1 MTRII
6 AAITILPL
14 AGLSGAQAWPDRP
27 IHMVVG
33 YAAGGTTDVMARLVA
48 ERLAARLGQPVI
60 VENRPGASGNIG
72 ATFVA
77 KSAADGATILM
88 ATPGQ
93 AAMNQFMYERMPYDT
108 DKDFAPLAYIA
119 SVPSVLVVSPTLDV
133 ASTADFLAKMKA
145 RPGGANFGSAGMGST
160 GHLGGTLLAMQTGL
174 IAQHVPYRGSAPMLQ
189 DLLAG
194 NLQFTIDTV
203 PGVMSFVS
211 SGTLKALAITGKSRS
226 PALPDVPNNIDAGI
240 PTVEMASWLVLLAP
254 ARTPRPIVDRLNA
267 EVNAAI
273 KEPEL
278 RDKILKLGAV
288 PEGGSPQDVAAF
300 LRAEAAKWKHV
311 IEIAGIKIE

>member
-6 AAITILPL
+6 TAIAILL
-14 AGLSGAQAWPDRP
+14 AGLSAAQAWPDRP

-77 KSAADGATILM
+77 KAPADGTTILM

-108 DKDFAPLAYIA
+108 DKDFVPLAYVA
-119 SVPSVLVVSPTLDV
+119 STPSVLVVSPTLDV

-160 GHLGGTLLAMQTGL
+160 GHLGGTVLAMQTGL
-174 IAQHVPYRGSAPMLQ
+174 TAQHVPYRGSAPMLQ

-203 PGVMSFVS
+203 PGLMSFVS
-211 SGTLKALAITGKSRS
+211 SGTLKALAITGKARS
-226 PALPDVPNNIDAGI
+226 PALPDVPNNVEAGI

-254 ARTPRPIVDRLNA
+254 ARTPKPIVERINA

-273 KEPEL
+273 QEPEL
-278 RDKILKLGAV
+278 RDKILKLGGV
-288 PEGGSPQDVAAF
+288 PEGGSPQEVVAF
-300 LRAEAAKWKHV
+300 LRAEEAKWKHV
-311 IEIAGIKIE
+311 IETAGIKIE